1 MRPKKEHKLVTV
13 KIYTIIRTEQTEMDA
28 DAQ

>member
-1 MRPKKEHKLVTV
+1 MQPKKEHKLVTV
-13 KIYTIIRTEQTEMDA
+13 KIYTIIGTERTVTDA